1 MLEGH
6 TEGGTERGGAMIEV
20 RNLRKTFKDLVAVED
35 VSFQAQDGRITGL
48 IGPNGAGKT
57 TTLRILYTIMQ
68 ADSGVAL
75 IDGHDTAREPQEVQ
89 RRIGVLPDNRGLYP
103 RLTAREHVRY
113 YGRLHGMPRDELE
126 ASIEELV
133 TVLGMEEIADRRA
146 KGFSKGQT
154 LKVALAR
161 ALVHKPHNV
170 MLDEP
175 TNGLDVDSSRAVR
188 DLVRRI
194 RDEGRCVLF
203 SSHIMS
209 EVQALC
215 DRIIVMGYG
224 RVVAEGTPEELAD
237 LTGQADLEEIFV
249 AIARE
254 EAEMKK
260 RNKLEELKETLD
272 A

>member
-1 MLEGH
+1 
-6 TEGGTERGGAMIEV
+6 MIEV
-20 RNLRKTFKDLVAVED
+20 QDLRKSFRDLVAVEN
-35 VSFQAQDGRITGL
+35 VSFSAKDGQITGL

-57 TTLRILYTIMQ
+57 TTLRILYTIMRP
-68 ADSGVAL
+68 DSGRALVDGFDAVA
-75 IDGHDTAREPQEVQ
+75 DPQQVQ

-103 RLTAREHVRY
+103 RLTAREHIRY
-113 YGRLHGMPRDELE
+113 YGRLHGMKGEALE
-126 ASIEELV
+126 SAIEEMIDTLV
-133 TVLGMEEIADRRA
+133 MRDVADRRT

-188 DLVRRI
+188 DMVRRI
-194 RDEGRCVLF
+194 RDKGRCVLF

-215 DRIIVMGYG
+215 DRIIVMGHG
-224 RVVAEGTPEELAD
+224 RVVAEGTPDDLAT

-249 AIARE
+249 AIARD

-260 RNKLEELKETLD
+260 RTELEALKEAED
-272 A
+272 V

>member
-1 MLEGH
+1 
-6 TEGGTERGGAMIEV
+6 MIEV
-20 RNLRKTFKDLVAVED
+20 RNLRKSFKDLVAVDD
-35 VSFQAQDGRITGL
+35 VSFLARDGEITGL

-57 TTLRILYTIMQ
+57 TTMRILYTIMRP
-68 ADSGVAL
+68 DSGQAMV
-75 IDGHDTAREPQEVQ
+75 DGFDAVTQPQEVQ

-103 RLTAREHVRY
+103 RLTAREHIRY
-113 YGRLHGMPRDELE
+113 YGRLHGMDKDALE
-126 ASIEELV
+126 ASIDEMIE
-133 TVLGMEEIADRRA
+133 TLGMGEEADRRT

-188 DLVRRI
+188 KMVHAI

-209 EVQALC
+209 EVQNLC
-215 DRIIVMGYG
+215 DRIIVMGHG
-224 RVVAEGTPEELAD
+224 SVVAEGTADELAA

-249 AIARE
+249 AIAKE
-254 EAEMKK
+254 ESEMRKK
-260 RNKLEELKETLD
+260 NQLDALKEGID
-272 A
+272 AE

>member
-1 MLEGH
+1 
-6 TEGGTERGGAMIEV
+6 MIEV
-20 RNLRKTFKDLVAVED
+20 RNLRKTFKDVVAVEN
-35 VSFQAQDGRITGL
+35 VSFTARDGEITGL

-57 TTLRILYTIMQ
+57 TTLRILYTIMRP
-68 ADSGVAL
+68 DSGVAL
-75 IDGHDTAREPQEVQ
+75 IDGHDATREPQMAQ
-89 RRIGVLPDNRGLYP
+89 RRLGVLPDNRGLYP
-103 RLTAREHVRY
+103 RLTGREHVRY
-113 YGRLHGMPRDELE
+113 YGRLHGLPRAELEVAIDELV
-126 ASIEELV
+126 ATLK
-133 TVLGMEEIADRRA
+133 MEDVADRRA

-161 ALVHKPHNV
+161 ALVHRPHNV
-170 MLDEP
+170 VLDEP

-188 DLVRRI
+188 DMVRRI

-215 DRIIVMGYG
+215 DRIIVMGHG
-224 RVVAEGTPEELAD
+224 RVVAEGTPDQLSEM
-237 LTGQADLEEIFV
+237 TGQANLEEIFV

-254 EAEMKK
+254 E
-260 RNKLEELKETLD
+260 EELRKKATFEALKEQLD

>member
-1 MLEGH
+1 
-6 TEGGTERGGAMIEV
+6 MIEV
-20 RNLRKTFKDLVAVED
+20 CNLRKTFNGLVAVENA
-35 VSFQAQDGRITGL
+35 SFVARDGEITGL

-57 TTLRILYTIMQ
+57 TTLRILYTLMRP
-68 ADSGVAL
+68 DSGVAL
-75 IDGHDTAREPQEVQ
+75 VDGFDTSAAPQEVQ

-113 YGRLHGMPRDELE
+113 YGRLHGMPRDRLE
-126 ASIEELV
+126 TEIDDLIA
-133 TVLGMEEIADRRA
+133 TLGMEDVADRRA

-161 ALVHKPHNV
+161 ALVHRPHNI

-175 TNGLDVDSSRAVR
+175 TNGLDVGSSRSVR

-203 SSHIMS
+203 SSHIMA

-215 DRIIVMGYG
+215 DRIIVMGHG
-224 RVVAEGTPEELAD
+224 RIVAIGTPDELRD

-249 AIARE
+249 AIAKE
-254 EAEMKK
+254 EAKL
-260 RNKLEELKETLD
+260 RNSEKE
-272 A
+272 AAGV